1 MILLKNV
8 TKTFGTFTAVNNL
21 NIEMNSG
28 NVIGL
33 IGPNGAGK
41 TSTINMIVGLSKPT
55 TGSIE
60 MFGKKMNEDS
70 IDIKQYIGYV
80 SDNSNRFLKLKG
92 IEYLNFIADIY
103 KISKDKRKESII
115 ELAKTFE
122 MIDHLEKKIEEYSK
136 GMKQKITIIS
146 SLLHN
151 PKLWIL
157 DEPFD
162 GLDPTSCYTLKKFMK
177 QYSKK
182 GNIVLVSSH
191 ILDIMENLCDDFILI
206 KSGKTIYHGT
216 MQNLKKN
223 FEQNKSLEDI
233 YMEVLENNGVIEFS

>member
-103 KISKDKRKESII
+103 KISKDKRKEPII

-122 MIDHLEKKIEEYSK
+122 MIDHLEKK
-136 GMKQKITIIS
+136 
-146 SLLHN
+146 
-151 PKLWIL
+151 
-157 DEPFD
+157 
-162 GLDPTSCYTLKKFMK
+162 
-177 QYSKK
+177 
-182 GNIVLVSSH
+182 
-191 ILDIMENLCDDFILI
+191 
-206 KSGKTIYHGT
+206 
-216 MQNLKKN
+216 
-223 FEQNKSLEDI
+223 
-233 YMEVLENNGVIEFS
+233 

>member
-122 MIDHLEKKIEEYSK
+122 MIDHLEKK
-136 GMKQKITIIS
+136 
-146 SLLHN
+146 
-151 PKLWIL
+151 
-157 DEPFD
+157 
-162 GLDPTSCYTLKKFMK
+162 
-177 QYSKK
+177 
-182 GNIVLVSSH
+182 
-191 ILDIMENLCDDFILI
+191 
-206 KSGKTIYHGT
+206 
-216 MQNLKKN
+216 
-223 FEQNKSLEDI
+223 
-233 YMEVLENNGVIEFS
+233 

>member
-103 KISKDKRKESII
+103 KISKDERKESII
-115 ELAKTFE
+115 ELAKNFE
-122 MIDHLEKKIEEYSK
+122 MTDHLEKK
-136 GMKQKITIIS
+136 
-146 SLLHN
+146 
-151 PKLWIL
+151 
-157 DEPFD
+157 
-162 GLDPTSCYTLKKFMK
+162 
-177 QYSKK
+177 
-182 GNIVLVSSH
+182 
-191 ILDIMENLCDDFILI
+191 
-206 KSGKTIYHGT
+206 
-216 MQNLKKN
+216 
-223 FEQNKSLEDI
+223 
-233 YMEVLENNGVIEFS
+233 

>member
-122 MIDHLEKKIEEYSK
+122 MIDHLEKKIE
-136 GMKQKITIIS
+136 
-146 SLLHN
+146 
-151 PKLWIL
+151 
-157 DEPFD
+157 
-162 GLDPTSCYTLKKFMK
+162 
-177 QYSKK
+177 
-182 GNIVLVSSH
+182 
-191 ILDIMENLCDDFILI
+191 
-206 KSGKTIYHGT
+206 
-216 MQNLKKN
+216 
-223 FEQNKSLEDI
+223 
-233 YMEVLENNGVIEFS
+233 

>member
-80 SDNSNRFLKLKG
+80 SDNSNRFLKLKR

>member
-103 KISKDKRKESII
+103 KISKDERKESII
-115 ELAKTFE
+115 ELAKNFE
-122 MIDHLEKKIEEYSK
+122 MTDHLEKKSRNT
-136 GMKQKITIIS
+136 QK
-146 SLLHN
+146 
-151 PKLWIL
+151 
-157 DEPFD
+157 E
-162 GLDPTSCYTLKKFMK
+162 
-177 QYSKK
+177 
-182 GNIVLVSSH
+182 
-191 ILDIMENLCDDFILI
+191 
-206 KSGKTIYHGT
+206 
-216 MQNLKKN
+216 
-223 FEQNKSLEDI
+223 
-233 YMEVLENNGVIEFS
+233 

>member
-60 MFGKKMNEDS
+60 MFRKKMNEDS

-157 DEPFD
+157 DEPFN

-177 QYSKK
+177 QYSQK

>member
-103 KISKDKRKESII
+103 KISKDKRKEPII

-136 GMKQKITIIS
+136 
-146 SLLHN
+146 
-151 PKLWIL
+151 
-157 DEPFD
+157 E
-162 GLDPTSCYTLKKFMK
+162 
-177 QYSKK
+177 
-182 GNIVLVSSH
+182 
-191 ILDIMENLCDDFILI
+191 
-206 KSGKTIYHGT
+206 
-216 MQNLKKN
+216 
-223 FEQNKSLEDI
+223 
-233 YMEVLENNGVIEFS
+233 